1 MCRMGLGFSHSAAT
15 SARQQSEN
23 KLQGQLHVEW
33 LTRTDTRRA
42 IVVADGVGALTES
55 AEEVAAWRREV
66 QAVEDIEHFYTEL
79 SFQAL
84 GDRNALEYRK
94 VHGSK
99 SRAGELIAPHRS
111 KASLWRILKR
121 RWVHPLHVGVADE
134 RVRNACVCVA
144 DLVTTVGVLSCTA
157 GLGGGMNGEGKT
169 GAERHHGIELPA
181 VGDPLRA
188 VRGARDVVNGVGG
201 EVVTHVVVGIAVV
214 SLQICAVLRKRAAS
228 LRHIVQVV
236 SPGVRELCRQ
246 AVPLTRSESCLKR

>member
-55 AEEVAAWRREV
+55 AEEVAAWRSEV
-66 QAVEDIEHFYTEL
+66 EAYEDIEQCYTEL
-79 SFQAL
+79 SLQAL

-134 RVRNACVCVA
+134 GVRNPGDCGP
-144 DLVTTVGVLSCTA
+144 DLGTPVGFTS
-157 GLGGGMNGEGKT
+157 
-169 GAERHHGIELPA
+169 
-181 VGDPLRA
+181 
-188 VRGARDVVNGVGG
+188 
-201 EVVTHVVVGIAVV
+201 
-214 SLQICAVLRKRAAS
+214 S
-228 LRHIVQVV
+228 
-236 SPGVRELCRQ
+236 
-246 AVPLTRSESCLKR
+246 